1 MATFTVLAGDFPKT
15 PAPLIAGHT
24 LQLPRPAGSTT
35 RSFRVGSPYESV
47 HAAEIA
53 SLEVVG
59 QASGKSF
66 GGAAAAGI
74 AGGLVLGPVGLLAG
88 ALAGGN
94 RDAVTFQLTL
104 RDGRRVLG
112 SAKPA
117 AFQVLQ
123 AAEFTCRGMEPPPR
137 VEARPPEPLTWR
149 GVAVR
154 VGLVALLLGG
164 VYAGMTYFAEHYMP
178 Y

>member
-1 MATFTVLAGDFPKT
+1 MATFTVLAGDFPKAPT
-15 PAPLIAGHT
+15 PLIAGHT
-24 LQLPRPAGSTT
+24 IQLPHPAGSTM
-35 RSFRVGSPYESV
+35 RSFRAGSPYESV

-59 QASGKSF
+59 QATGKSF
-66 GGAAAAGI
+66 GGAAVAGI

-117 AFQVLQ
+117 AFQALQ
-123 AAEFTCRGMEPPPR
+123 AAEFECRGQEPPPR
-137 VEARPPEPLTWR
+137 VEAKPPEPLTWK
-149 GVAVR
+149 GIAVR
-154 VGLVALLLGG
+154 VGVVALLLGG
-164 VYAGMTYFAEHYMP
+164 VYVGMTVFADRFMP
-178 Y
+178 

>member
-1 MATFTVLAGDFPKT
+1 MDTFTVLAGDFRKGSAT
-15 PAPLIAGHT
+15 LAGRT
-24 LQLPRPAGSTT
+24 LRLPPS
-35 RSFRVGSPYESV
+35 ESV

-53 SLEVVG
+53 SLEAVG

-66 GGAAAAGI
+66 GGSAAAGL
-74 AGGLVLGPVGLLAG
+74 AGGLLLGPVGLVAG

-94 RDAVTFQLTL
+94 KNAVTFQLTL

-117 AFQVLQ
+117 AFQALQ
-123 AAEFTCRGMEPPPR
+123 AAEFECRGMEPPPKIEPR
-137 VEARPPEPLTWR
+137 PLTGR
-149 GVAVR
+149 GIALR
-154 VGLVALLLGG
+154 VGLVALLLAGTY
-164 VYAGMTYFAEHYMP
+164 VGMTYFAEHYMP